1 MLLYVIYLLLSFYLI
16 SHEYLVVLWLNQL
29 FKALLLRLFLL
40 GAKVFVNFWLK
51 GVLLSEGGLTLG
63 VDFLSFVMGGR
74 SALRH
79 GLLQVVAYS
88 GVVKLR
94 LHMLVHRVP
103 LWPLLFLSPDRK
115 LMPLKISKL
124 LP

>member
-63 VDFLSFVMGGR
+63 VDLLSFVMGGR
-74 SALRH
+74 STLRN
-79 GLLQVVAYS
+79 GLFQVVAYG

-94 LHMLVHRVP
+94 LHMLVHGVP
-103 LWPLLFLSPDRK
+103 LRPFLLLRLNRK
-115 LMPLKISKL
+115 LMP
-124 LP
+124 